1 MWTNLCSILD
11 VSQSGSR
18 PLEPDSN
25 TKTQGA
31 QIVHNNKPFNRSH
44 IVYIKTHKAASSTIQ
59 SMLMR
64 YGMRN
69 NLTFAIPPRNKQRQ
83 VNQLGFP
90 ARFNHTKHM
99 SSEVEKPDILC
110 YHSVLSTDLIN
121 TMPMDSFYLT
131 SLRDPFSQIKSAY
144 IYYGVGGQGKKPL
157 MEFLEEGAKSRQ
169 VLNNPQSYDLGLSF
183 TRATTEAAIMEGL
196 KAIDSL
202 FHFVIIVEYFEECLI
217 LLRDMM
223 KWTND
228 DILYF
233 RVNFNGKSQKT
244 ASASPKENPLLP
256 SDTPENRQRVYQYLH
271 ADYTIYS
278 FFKLKVEKI
287 IEQNRDYLDTEITKL
302 HELQSTW
309 SSFCLES
316 SAPSSKISDSR
327 FRIYGF
333 DSYRYV
339 LKQQGYHNQTCIELA
354 SAERYRIKLLAE
366 YQAKLLGLKL

>member
-11 VSQSGSR
+11 VSQSFSR
-18 PLEPDSN
+18 PLESDSN

-31 QIVHNNKPFNRSH
+31 QIVYNNKPFNRNH

-90 ARFNHTKHM
+90 ARFNHIKHM
-99 SSEVEKPDILC
+99 SSEIEKPDILC

-144 IYYGVGGQGKKPL
+144 VYYNVGGPRRKPL
-157 MEFLEEGAKSRQ
+157 MSFLKAAKSRQ
-169 VLNNPQSYDLGLSF
+169 ELNNPQSYDLGLSV
-183 TRATTEAAIMEGL
+183 THSTTEAAIMEGL
-196 KAIDSL
+196 TAIDSL

-244 ASASPKENPLLP
+244 ASASPKENPQLP
-256 SDTPENRQRVYQYLH
+256 SDTPENRQIVYKYLH
-271 ADYTIYS
+271 ADYIIYS

-287 IEQNRDYLDTEITKL
+287 IEQNRDYLDTEIAKL

-309 SSFCLES
+309 SNFCLES
-316 SAPSSKISDSR
+316 SAPSSKIKDSR
-327 FRIYGF
+327 FRTYGVG
-333 DSYRYV
+333 SYGYI
-339 LKQQGYHNQTCIELA
+339 LKKQGYLNQTCIELA
-354 SAERYRIKLLAE
+354 CAELHHTKLLAD
-366 YQAKLLGLKL
+366 YQARLLSLRL